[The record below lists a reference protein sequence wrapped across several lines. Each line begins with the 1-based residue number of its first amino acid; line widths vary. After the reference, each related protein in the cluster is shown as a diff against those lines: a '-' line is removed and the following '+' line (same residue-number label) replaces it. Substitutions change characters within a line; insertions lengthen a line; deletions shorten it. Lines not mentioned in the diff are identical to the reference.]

1 MKKLLIATGCISAI
15 ILMSSCTADYL
26 ESVENENSSN
36 YNKISISATAE
47 VTPPPPPLIDDRDKT
62 KF

>member
-1 MKKLLIATGCISAI
+1 
-15 ILMSSCTADYL
+15 MSSCTADDL

-47 VTPPPPPLIDDRDKT
+47 VTPPPPLIDDRDKT